1 MQTETTQTRIS
12 LAPARSLQR
21 PGSPFLRG
29 RGGFGRL
36 FVALALCAGALPGV
50 ALGQASPSPAAPA
63 VTPTPIKAVRVT
75 TTMGSFVVELDNA
88 RAPLSVQNFVRYVNE
103 GFYTNTLFHRVVGN
117 FVAQG
122 GGYDATSL
130 KLKATHEYLV
140 NESGN
145 GLQNKRGTVGM
156 ARSGGAHTA
165 NSQFYVNIAD
175 NTDLD
180 PLPTRWGYAVFG
192 RITEGM
198 DVIDKMGV
206 VATGSMGE
214 LKADAPLKPIVIEK
228 IEPLGAPAPAAAAPP
243 PAAAPAPGSAAP
255 APTGESAP
263 SPTGESAPP
272 PAGESAPP
280 RNGES
285 APPPAGNAS
294 PPPQ

>member
-1 MQTETTQTRIS
+1 MQTETFQNPMSRMPGPS
-12 LAPARSLQR
+12 VPARR
-21 PGSPFLRG
+21 SPVLSG
-29 RGGFGRL
+29 RGALGRL
-36 FVALALCAGALPGV
+36 ILAMALCGVGLTGTALAQG
-50 ALGQASPSPAAPA
+50 SPSPAAPA
-63 VTPTPIKAVRVT
+63 VTPTNVKAVRVT
-75 TTMGSFVVELDNA
+75 TNMGSFVIELDSA
-88 RAPLSVQNFVRYVNE
+88 RSPLSVQNFLSYVNE

-130 KLKATHEYLV
+130 KLKPTRPYVV

-156 ARSGGAHTA
+156 ARAGGAHTA

-192 RITEGM
+192 RVIEGM

-206 VATGSMGE
+206 VATGSVGE
-214 LKADAPLKPIVIEK
+214 LKSDAPLKPIVIEK
-228 IEPLGAPAPAAAAPP
+228 VEALGVAGA
-243 PAAAPAPGSAAP
+243 PAAAPAAPSTNAAPPGGAPSAAGS
-255 APTGESAP
+255 T
-263 SPTGESAPP
+263 P
-272 PAGESAPP
+272 PAGAP
-280 RNGES
+280 S
-285 APPPAGNAS
+285 SPPAGNTN